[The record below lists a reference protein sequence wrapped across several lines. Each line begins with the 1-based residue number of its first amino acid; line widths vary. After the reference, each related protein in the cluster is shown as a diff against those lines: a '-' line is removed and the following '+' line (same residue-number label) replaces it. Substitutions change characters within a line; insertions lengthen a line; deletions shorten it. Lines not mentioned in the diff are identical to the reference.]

1 MTLGKTPGAH
11 GASRPHSIFAALARR
26 ELDWPMARPASGPDL
41 PVGATDGSATDP
53 PPSLALPPFAI
64 ARGPPLTPP
73 FSTHLLRLLTD
84 PARRSSD

>member
-41 PVGATDGSATDP
+41 PVGASDGPTIDP
-53 PPSLALPPFAI
+53 PPPPHCRLGLGAWPALVAAVLKI
-64 ARGPPLTPP
+64 CCT
-73 FSTHLLRLLTD
+73 S
-84 PARRSSD
+84 